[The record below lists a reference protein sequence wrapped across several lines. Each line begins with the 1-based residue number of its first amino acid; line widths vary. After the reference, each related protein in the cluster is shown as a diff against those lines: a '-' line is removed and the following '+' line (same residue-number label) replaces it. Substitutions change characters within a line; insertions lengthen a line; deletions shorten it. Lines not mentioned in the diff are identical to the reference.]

1 MDAYVL
7 IMNKID
13 ITVIIASYNPV
24 WDKIKKTVM
33 SVIRQRNVNCE
44 IVITDDGS
52 GNDYFNELESLFK
65 ENNFTGYV
73 LVHADKNEGTCRN
86 IYKGLMKTTGEYVK
100 LISPGDYLYSDNS
113 LADWLRITKDK
124 NADLCFGDVIC
135 YRNTGKSVEIT
146 AVDRRPQNIGIY
158 NNSKYKT
165 KDIYLNYVFL
175 DDAIFGSCFIV
186 KTEILVSYLAEMMG
200 FLKYAEDMTYRSMIV
215 DGAKVVR
222 YEKPVVWYE
231 YGTGISTNKD
241 SKWSRILEEEK
252 KKTFEYIIKNNSEK
266 GFRRLRL
273 RVGLSVLKNKY
284 LRLLKY
290 LIYPELIM
298 WKLRKNRTGAKTYMQ
313 ADINDIK
320 QL

>member
-1 MDAYVL
+1 
-7 IMNKID
+7 MNNID
-13 ITVIIASYNPV
+13 ITVMIASYNPV
-24 WDKIKKTVM
+24 WEKIKKTVM

-73 LVHADKNEGTCRN
+73 LVHAEKNEGTCRN

-113 LADWLRITKDK
+113 LADWLSVTKDK

-146 AVDRRPQNIGIY
+146 AVDRRPQNVGIY
-158 NNSKYKT
+158 NNRRYKT

-175 DDAIFGSCFIV
+175 DDAIFGSCFIT
-186 KTEILVSYLAEMMG
+186 KTKLLITYLGRMMG

-215 DGAKVVR
+215 DGARVVY
-222 YEKPVVWYE
+222 YEKPVIWYE
-231 YGTGISTNKD
+231 YGTGISTKKD
-241 SKWSRILEEEK
+241 SEWDRILTEERN
-252 KKTFEYIIKNNSEK
+252 KTLEYIIENNCEK
-266 GFRRLRL
+266 GLSRLRL
-273 RVGLSVLKNKY
+273 RAGLSVLKNKY

-290 LIYPELIM
+290 LIYPELIL
-298 WKLRKNRTGAKTYMQ
+298 WKFRKNKIGDKTYMQ